1 MLKTLLMSYSPI
13 FKASF
18 PLLFLITLLQGTQ
31 AQELKCR
38 VVVNAQQIAA
48 SERAIFTEME
58 NTFAQFINDRVWTE
72 DEFQLEERINCNII
86 LTLDPK
92 ETEAGAG
99 RFGASVQILAS
110 RPVYGSDYE
119 TVLFN
124 FADRDWQFEYFT
136 SQPLQFNENSFTS
149 NITSLLAFYA
159 YVIIGMDYDS
169 FSELGGTKYFQ
180 VANQIVSNAQ
190 NSNYVGWNQFN
201 SVRNRYWLSENLLSA
216 SFEPLRKGI
225 YLYHLKGLDT
235 FAANPDE
242 ARKVILE
249 AVKGMQSTNK
259 ARPRSILT
267 ISFIDAKESELV
279 SIFKEGDPSIR
290 KQVYDI
296 LRGIDPARTETFK
309 PMIGNG

>member
-1 MLKTLLMSYSPI
+1 MSYSQKSSPKFI
-13 FKASF
+13 FVF
-18 PLLFLITLLQGTQ
+18 LLFISWLAHG
-31 AQELKCR
+31 QELKCR

-58 NTFAQFINDRVWTE
+58 NAFAQFVNDRKWTD
-72 DEFQLEERINCNII
+72 DEFSIEERINCNII
-86 LTLDPK
+86 LTLDPN

-110 RPVYGSDYE
+110 RPVYGTDYE

-159 YVIIGMDYDS
+159 YVVIGMDYDS
-169 FSELGGTKYFQ
+169 FSELGGTKYYQ
-180 VANQIVSNAQ
+180 TASQIVSNAQ
-190 NSNYVGWNQFN
+190 NSNYKGWTQFN
-201 SVRNRYWLSENLLSA
+201 SVRNRYWLSENLLST

-225 YLYHLKGLDT
+225 YQYHLKGLDT
-235 FAANPDE
+235 FAADPDE
-242 ARKVILE
+242 ARKNMFE
-249 AVKGMQSTNK
+249 AIKGLQATNK

-267 ISFIDAKESELV
+267 ISFIDAKENELISV
-279 SIFKEGDPSIR
+279 FKKGDPTIR

-296 LRGIDPARTETFK
+296 LKLIDPARSETFK
-309 PMIGNG
+309 PIIDNG